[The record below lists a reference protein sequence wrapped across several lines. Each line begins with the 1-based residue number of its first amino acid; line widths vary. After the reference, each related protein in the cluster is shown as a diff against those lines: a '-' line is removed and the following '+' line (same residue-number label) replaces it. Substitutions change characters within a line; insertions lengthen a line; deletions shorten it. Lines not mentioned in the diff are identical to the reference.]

1 MSNLKVQNGLNGA
14 LGRPTAKRRPV
25 RHATTPIRVLLVDG
39 QALFREGMRNSLNR
53 ARGVKVVGEVGRL
66 SDMAE
71 MIARTQP
78 DVVLTD
84 FCLPDAAD
92 GAVLLELNGKFPG
105 LRVVV
110 LTALQGEECLLK
122 ALASGAHGFVLK
134 DASCA
139 LVIKAVQ
146 ATHAGE
152 TWVQRELIGQLTE
165 QLRRTGTLAPQRDTA
180 ASLTQRQQDVLSL
193 LAVGNST
200 AEIAKALFVSQSTV
214 RVHLTRILGKL
225 GLKNRI
231 EAVRY
236 AIKEGLVSL

>member
-1 MSNLKVQNGLNGA
+1 
-14 LGRPTAKRRPV
+14 
-25 RHATTPIRVLLVDG
+25 
-39 QALFREGMRNSLNR
+39 
-53 ARGVKVVGEVGRL
+53 
-66 SDMAE
+66 
-71 MIARTQP
+71 
-78 DVVLTD
+78 
-84 FCLPDAAD
+84 
-92 GAVLLELNGKFPG
+92 
-105 LRVVV
+105 
-110 LTALQGEECLLK
+110 LK

-139 LVIKAVQ
+139 LVIKAVR

-152 TWVQRELIGQLTE
+152 TWVQRELIGQLTG